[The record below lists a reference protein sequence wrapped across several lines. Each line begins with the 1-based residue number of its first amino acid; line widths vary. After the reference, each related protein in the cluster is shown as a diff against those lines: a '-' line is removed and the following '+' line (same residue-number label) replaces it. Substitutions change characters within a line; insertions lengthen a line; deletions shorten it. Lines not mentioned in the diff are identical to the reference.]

1 MLPRVSA
8 KSASYLT
15 WLHVL
20 LKLIDLPFLPDRLTV
35 HCVLEAFDHGFK
47 VLKAF
52 FQGLKTLRYRRF
64 LSVGI
69 GRDARWLSTQAE
81 LNHHAFNY
89 PW

>member
-1 MLPRVSA
+1 MVPRVSA

-47 VLKAF
+47 VLEAF
-52 FQGLKTLRYRRF
+52 FQGRETLRYRRV

-69 GRDARWLSTQAE
+69 GRDARLSAQAE

>member
-35 HCVLEAFDHGFK
+35 HCVLEAFDHGFEM
-47 VLKAF
+47 LEAF
-52 FQGLKTLRYRRF
+52 LQGLKTLRYRRV
-64 LSVGI
+64 LLAGV

-81 LNHHAFNY
+81 SNHHAFKY